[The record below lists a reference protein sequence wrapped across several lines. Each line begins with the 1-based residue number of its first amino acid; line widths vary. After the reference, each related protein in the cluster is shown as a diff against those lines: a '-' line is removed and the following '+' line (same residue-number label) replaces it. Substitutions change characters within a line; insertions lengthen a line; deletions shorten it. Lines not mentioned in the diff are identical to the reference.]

1 MATPPARAGSAIK
14 VVVACLDGRRLKGFV
29 FNFSAA
35 RDSFRLFPDET
46 SSHTAGT
53 DVKLNEVK
61 AIFFVKEFG
70 GHPEHHDHYE
80 LKPGAHGRKLEVTF
94 HDGEKIIGTTEAYN
108 PKAAGFFVFP
118 ADPESNN
125 SRIFIVNKNV
135 VEVKP
140 LQT

>member
-1 MATPPARAGSAIK
+1 MATPPSPLGSAIK

-35 RDSFRLFPDET
+35 RDTFRLFPEET

-53 DVKLNEVK
+53 DVKLTEVK
-61 AIFFVKEFG
+61 AIFFVKEFS
-70 GHPEHHDHYE
+70 GHPEHHDHYA

-94 HDGEKIIGTTEAYN
+94 HDGEKILGTTEAYN
-108 PKAAGFFVFP
+108 PKALGFFIFP

-125 SRIFIVNKNV
+125 SRVFIVNKCV

-140 LQT
+140 VQA